1 MLEQMEAY
9 LAYLQAER
17 AASPHTLKN
26 YAIDLQQF
34 RAFLRARKLARSKPV
49 MSGVERGDV
58 WERDID
64 PAEIDSLTI
73 RAFIADLH
81 GRGMSRSTIA
91 RKLACLRSFF
101 RYLCR
106 EGVLQANP
114 AKLVSTPKLP
124 KRLPAH
130 LSVDEIDRLMAS
142 PGRQDAPS
150 ARDRAILE
158 LFYASGIRLSE
169 LVGLDVQQLDLR
181 AGLIKVK
188 GKGNK
193 ERIVPVGSKAATA
206 LKLYLHRR
214 RELIPGQA
222 MGSRVPQAVF
232 LNRFGGR
239 LSARSVARILLKY
252 LERSGLGPKITPHG
266 LRHSYATHL
275 LEAGA
280 DLRAIQEL
288 LGHSRLSTT
297 QRYTHL
303 NLDHLMEVY
312 DKAHPRA

>member
-124 KRLPAH
+124 KRLPAPF
-130 LSVDEIDRLMAS
+130 SVDEHDR
-142 PGRQDAPS
+142 P
-150 ARDRAILE
+150 
-158 LFYASGIRLSE
+158 
-169 LVGLDVQQLDLR
+169 
-181 AGLIKVK
+181 
-188 GKGNK
+188 
-193 ERIVPVGSKAATA
+193 
-206 LKLYLHRR
+206 
-214 RELIPGQA
+214 
-222 MGSRVPQAVF
+222 
-232 LNRFGGR
+232 
-239 LSARSVARILLKY
+239 
-252 LERSGLGPKITPHG
+252 
-266 LRHSYATHL
+266 
-275 LEAGA
+275 
-280 DLRAIQEL
+280 
-288 LGHSRLSTT
+288 
-297 QRYTHL
+297 
-303 NLDHLMEVY
+303 
-312 DKAHPRA
+312 